1 MVFMLLDHTRMYFHN
16 ASLHIDP
23 TDLSKASAAL
33 FLTRWIT
40 HPVAPVFI
48 FLAGTGAYLQTI
60 RGKTKGDI
68 SRFLLTRGAWLVI
81 LEFTV
86 VRIGINFNVDY
97 ATFFGSMQVIWVIG
111 VSMVILALLVRFPL
125 PVIAALSIVVIAGHN
140 LLDGIQVASWKGSKS
155 ATPGF
160 PEVVWLILHQRGA
173 FLLCDFPC
181 PRVFVLYTLIPWAAV
196 MAAGFCFGAIYKMES
211 KARQRLLLA
220 GGAVLTIVFFVVR
233 GLNVYGDP
241 HPWEPQKNWLFTV
254 FSFLDVTKYPASLL
268 FLLMTLGPAF
278 MTLAL
283 LERVGRTRLTRML
296 VTLGRVPLFFYLLQ
310 FYLAHG
316 LAVLVGFLAGQP
328 VAHQF
333 APYRRSLPGVGFD
346 LWVVYLFWIIGLV
359 MLYPLCRWYAGVKQ
373 RHRSDWRLSYL

>member
-1 MVFMLLDHTRMYFHN
+1 
-16 ASLHIDP
+16 
-23 TDLSKASAAL
+23 
-33 FLTRWIT
+33 
-40 HPVAPVFI
+40 
-48 FLAGTGAYLQTI
+48 
-60 RGKTKGDI
+60 
-68 SRFLLTRGAWLVI
+68 
-81 LEFTV
+81 
-86 VRIGINFNVDY
+86 
-97 ATFFGSMQVIWVIG
+97 
-111 VSMVILALLVRFPL
+111 
-125 PVIAALSIVVIAGHN
+125 
-140 LLDGIQVASWKGSKS
+140 
-155 ATPGF
+155 
-160 PEVVWLILHQRGA
+160 
-173 FLLCDFPC
+173 
-181 PRVFVLYTLIPWAAV
+181 